1 MYDIFISR
9 QIELSTT
16 FSLFLLIRF
25 LSLIQLDV
33 FWKQYIAS
41 TLSLE
46 RFSLMICKESY
57 RIVYIDFTNFFTE
70 FDPVVPLCNSANSVK
85 KRKKVKVN
93 QSKFSSVMRFSLKY
107 QARNQV
113 MVEIGSSTPQLS
125 VVTSWLL
132 SIKISHLCKFAV
144 PQYGYIQVSQVLLK
158 LLVTIVVKQSILHV

>member
-9 QIELSTT
+9 QIEISTT

-46 RFSLMICKESY
+46 RFSLMIRKESY
-57 RIVYIDFTNFFTE
+57 RIVYTDFTNFFSE

-85 KRKKVKVN
+85 KRKKVNVN
-93 QSKFSSVMRFSLKY
+93 QSKFSSVMRFSLKN
-107 QARNQV
+107 QTRNQV

-125 VVTSWLL
+125 VVTSLTAQ
-132 SIKISHLCKFAV
+132 H
-144 PQYGYIQVSQVLLK
+144 
-158 LLVTIVVKQSILHV
+158 